1 MKYTNLLKSLLLAM
15 VAMLPLLAS
24 AHDYTVGYNISE
36 NGITMGT
43 NAQNKISYIPDA
55 RIEQRVEQ
63 TLSRLTL
70 EQKVG
75 QMTELVID
83 VLGHWEGDNFV
94 LDKDKLEQ
102 ALTKYQ
108 VGSILNA
115 PGPVAQT
122 PEWWHYG
129 LAHRS
134 GIFCLLCD
142 IQAARS
148 SYSN

>member
-1 MKYTNLLKSLLLAM
+1 MKGLSKSRDITFCKCSKVLWM
-15 VAMLPLLAS
+15 MLI
-24 AHDYTVGYNISE
+24 VVCFCIS
-36 NGITMGT
+36 MGAT
-43 NAQNKISYIPDA
+43 AQNKLSYVPDA

-94 LDKDKLEQ
+94 LDKDKLER

-115 PGPVAQT
+115 PGPVVHI
-122 PEWWHYG
+122 PECW
-129 LAHRS
+129 
-134 GIFCLLCD
+134 
-142 IQAARS
+142 Q
-148 SYSN
+148 